1 MESHKIHV
9 PNNQPVYLLHISCI
23 ITMDDPWVNPRF
35 SIVFSTIYI
44 YILYIYIYIYIN
56 PLLRSRRF
64 PHAAFTSTCRRLK
77 DGKSWNL
84 HAALS
89 WRKIK
94 RCQLKSNVE
103 NKKNTLTHYI
113 YLYIYI
119 QYNVYIYIYIYIQ

>member
-1 MESHKIHV
+1 
-9 PNNQPVYLLHISCI
+9 
-23 ITMDDPWVNPRF
+23 MDDPWVNPRF

-44 YILYIYIYIYIN
+44 HIIYIYISI
-56 PLLRSRRF
+56 PSFDPGVFPTQLSR
-64 PHAAFTSTCRRLK
+64 PPVDA
-77 DGKSWNL
+77 GKSWNL

-119 QYNVYIYIYIYIQ
+119 YTI

>member
-1 MESHKIHV
+1 
-9 PNNQPVYLLHISCI
+9 
-23 ITMDDPWVNPRF
+23 MDDPWVNPRF

-44 YILYIYIYIYIN
+44 YILYIYIN

-64 PHAAFTSTCRRLK
+64 PHAAFTSTCRRLN

-113 YLYIYI
+113 YIYIYIYNIIYIYI
-119 QYNVYIYIYIYIQ
+119 QYNIYIFIDRINPRFGRCDSYGGSWHWA